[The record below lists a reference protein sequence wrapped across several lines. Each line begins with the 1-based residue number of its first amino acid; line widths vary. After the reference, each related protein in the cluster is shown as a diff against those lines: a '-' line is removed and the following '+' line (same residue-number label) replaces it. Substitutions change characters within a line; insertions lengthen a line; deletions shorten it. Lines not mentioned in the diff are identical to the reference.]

1 MHDTPGNLRS
11 RILGLI
17 AIAVAGCQSAVP
29 LPSAVAATPT
39 QPGLSACQKA
49 DSMWNDK
56 ILVSRYPTL
65 PPLTSPGLLDLLTL
79 VTGDFSVKALRT
91 QGDELEAGRTKLIHS
106 FGAEARLQLIIGDS
120 VDTGYTGIFRS
131 GAQCI
136 IGRFSLATRPDS
148 GSSIP
153 GLALKIFID
162 GAQPSVNLHLMHSI
176 DGEAGHNFF
185 GHAFS
190 NILPP
195 PVALSKRLLANGFRR
210 SAQQFG
216 ARDPNPGRLT
226 LEHLAGTLTSGK
238 RELSVKAPYQILFQ
252 PTPRARALMNDA
264 GAADDFRLRLAQL
277 EVGQAL
283 YEVVARK
290 EGAAADQDT
299 HLGQLV
305 LTAPVVSSHYGD
317 EKLYF
322 QHNMATSSGG
332 AR

>member
-1 MHDTPGNLRS
+1 MHTTLNKLRS
-11 RILGLI
+11 RLI
-17 AIAVAGCQSAVP
+17 VLVAVAATGCQSAIP
-29 LPSAVAATPT
+29 LPGAVAAGPT
-39 QPGLSACQKA
+39 EPARSACQKA

-79 VTGDFSVKALRT
+79 TTGDFSVKALSAG
-91 QGDELEAGRTKLIHS
+91 GDELEAGRNKLIHS
-106 FGAEARLQLIIGDS
+106 FGAEARLRLVISDGAGA
-120 VDTGYTGIFRS
+120 GYSGIFRS
-131 GAQCI
+131 GAQCM

-148 GSSIP
+148 ESSIP

-185 GHAFS
+185 GHTFS

-195 PVALSKRLLANGFRR
+195 PEALSKRLLANGFRR

-216 ARDPNPGRLT
+216 ARDPDPGRLT
-226 LEHLAGTLTSGK
+226 LEHLAGTLTNGK
-238 RELSVKAPYQILFQ
+238 RDLPVKAPYQILFQ
-252 PTPRARALMNDA
+252 PTPQARALMRDA
-264 GAADDFRLRLAQL
+264 SVVDDFRVRLAQL
-277 EVGQAL
+277 KAGQAL
-283 YEVVARK
+283 YEVVARE
-290 EGAAADQDT
+290 EGAGAEQDT

-322 QHNMATSSGG
+322 QHNMA
-332 AR
+332 RN

>member
-1 MHDTPGNLRS
+1 MDFTSSNLRS
-11 RILGLI
+11 RLLVLI
-17 AIAVAGCQSAVP
+17 AIVATGCQSAVP
-29 LPSAVAATPT
+29 LPSAVAAGPME
-39 QPGLSACQKA
+39 PAGSACEKA

-56 ILVSRYPTL
+56 ILASRYQTL

-79 VTGDFSVKALRT
+79 TTGEFSVKALSAG
-91 QGDELEAGRTKLIHS
+91 GDELEAGRKKLIHS
-106 FGAEARLQLIIGDS
+106 FGAEARLRLVINDGAGA
-120 VDTGYTGIFRS
+120 GYSGIFRG
-131 GAQCI
+131 GAQCM
-136 IGRFSLATRPDS
+136 IGRFSLAARPES

-185 GHAFS
+185 GHTFS

-195 PVALSKRLLANGFRR
+195 PEALSKRLLANGFRR

-226 LEHLAGTLTSGK
+226 LEHLAGTLTNGK
-238 RELSVKAPYQILFQ
+238 RDLPVKAPYQILFQ
-252 PTPRARALMNDA
+252 PTPQARALMRDA
-264 GAADDFRLRLAQL
+264 SVVDDFRVRLAQL
-277 EVGQAL
+277 KAGQAL
-283 YEVVARK
+283 YEVVARE
-290 EGAAADQDT
+290 EGAGAEQDT

-322 QHNMATSSGG
+322 QHNMA
-332 AR
+332 RN

>member
-1 MHDTPGNLRS
+1 MHITRNNLRS
-11 RILGLI
+11 RLI
-17 AIAVAGCQSAVP
+17 FLAAIAATGCQSAVP
-29 LPSAVAATPT
+29 FPSAVAAGRTEPS
-39 QPGLSACQKA
+39 GSACQKA

-79 VTGDFSVKALRT
+79 TTGDFSVKALSAG
-91 QGDELEAGRTKLIHS
+91 GDELEAGRNKLIHS
-106 FGAEARLQLIIGDS
+106 FGAEARLQLVISDGA
-120 VDTGYTGIFRS
+120 DTGYSGIFRS
-131 GAQCI
+131 GAQCM
-136 IGRFSLATRPDS
+136 IGRFSLAARPDS
-148 GSSIP
+148 DSSIP

-185 GHAFS
+185 GHTFS

-195 PVALSKRLLANGFRR
+195 PEALSKRLLANGFRR

-226 LEHLAGTLTSGK
+226 LEHLAGTLTNGK
-238 RELSVKAPYQILFQ
+238 RELAVKAPFEILFQ
-252 PTPRARALMNDA
+252 PTPPARALMQDA
-264 GAADDFRLRLAQL
+264 SAADDFRVRLAQL
-277 EVGQAL
+277 KVGQAL
-283 YEVVARK
+283 YEVVARE
-290 EGAAADQDT
+290 EGAAAGQDT

-322 QHNMATSSGG
+322 QHNMA
-332 AR
+332 RN